1 MSLFNVC
8 RTLTSRAGRNVN
20 SALKLQNLASKQSFA
35 GQVTKNVGVA
45 QDFTAITQRSFFS
58 GSRCMNKYLTQGDQE
73 LAEFLEEE
81 INLEKEAQVHTA
93 MPRVKGFQTEITG
106 SEVALTR
113 QYDGELITVKFN
125 INNTVEDETPPEME
139 EENPQDKDLK
149 SKPKFQV
156 DLSRK
161 GQTLTFLCCFVEGEE
176 PTPEQAEQEDA
187 FEIEEFYIHDG
198 SGDESPTQYVASA
211 GIIDGD
217 LYNLF
222 MNMLD
227 DRGISKDFANELID
241 LSTAHEHKL
250 YIKTL
255 EDIKKFLH
263 SWESRDKEQ
272 EGQFAKFQ
280 GKSDLKSVDGG
291 NEEEEEQEAMENS
304 FFMLFD
310 FILASFHL
318 IPKNEET
325 FALSIVLRVHSNDCV
340 CEIHEKK
347 KMIKNTSFWMKCCEL
362 KEKVV

>member
-1 MSLFNVC
+1 LAGF
-8 RTLTSRAGRNVN
+8 LT
-20 SALKLQNLASKQSFA
+20 
-35 GQVTKNVGVA
+35 
-45 QDFTAITQRSFFS
+45 
-58 GSRCMNKYLTQGDQE
+58 
-73 LAEFLEEE
+73 EE
-81 INLEKEAQVHTA
+81 INMEKEALVHNVL
-93 MPRVKGFQTEITG
+93 PRVNGFQTEITG

-125 INNTVEDETPPEME
+125 NNTVEDETPEEME
-139 EENPQDKDLK
+139 EEAPQDKDLK

-161 GQTLTFLCCFVEGEE
+161 GQTLTFLCSFAEVA

-227 DRGISKDFANELID
+227 DRGISKDFADQLVE

-263 SWESRDKEQ
+263 S
-272 EGQFAKFQ
+272 
-280 GKSDLKSVDGG
+280 
-291 NEEEEEQEAMENS
+291 
-304 FFMLFD
+304 
-310 FILASFHL
+310 
-318 IPKNEET
+318 
-325 FALSIVLRVHSNDCV
+325 
-340 CEIHEKK
+340 
-347 KMIKNTSFWMKCCEL
+347 
-362 KEKVV
+362 